1 MKRLLLDTHV
11 LLWWL
16 ASDRRLRAGT
26 RRLIETS
33 ACSISV
39 VSLAEI
45 AMKSA
50 SGQLRLPSQPLDER
64 LDERLESTGIAIL
77 ALSLA
82 RVRAAARLM
91 GHHPDPFDCLLVG
104 TALSEKMLL
113 ETHDQPLLERAAPI
127 LGSLLIEV

>member
-16 ASDRRLRAGT
+16 ASDRRLGAST

-33 ACSISV
+33 TCSVSV

-50 SGQLRLPSQPLDER
+50 SGKLRLPAQA

-82 RVRAAARLM
+82 HVQAAARLM
-91 GHHPDPFDCLLVG
+91 GRHADPFDCLLVG
-104 TALSEKMLL
+104 SALSEKMLL
-113 ETHDQPLLERAAPI
+113 ATRDQPLLEHAAPI
-127 LGSLLIEV
+127 LGNLLIEA